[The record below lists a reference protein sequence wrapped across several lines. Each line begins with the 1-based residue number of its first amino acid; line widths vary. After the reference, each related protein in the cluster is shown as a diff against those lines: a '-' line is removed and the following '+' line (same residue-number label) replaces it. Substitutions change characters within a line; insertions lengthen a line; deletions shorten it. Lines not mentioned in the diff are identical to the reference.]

1 MIPPAPPAVR
11 INKAT
16 LGLLKRVE
24 PYIAWGY
31 PNLKSVRE
39 LVYKR
44 GFGKVNGQ
52 RVALTENEI
61 IEANLGKHG
70 VICMEDLIHQIYT
83 GEGERG
89 AVVCRREGHCALAVL
104 GEPSDD
110 QLSMAAPVLHHARTR
125 HGPPHNSCFSNP
137 PSGTAVSNAP
147 TCPPSP
153 AVGPAF
159 KECSNFLWPFQLSSA
174 NGGLRK
180 KRIHYIEGG
189 DAGCREQKINELIQR
204 MN

>member
-1 MIPPAPPAVR
+1 MAHTSSPGMRPSPVIPPAPPAVR

-83 GEGERG
+83 
-89 AVVCRREGHCALAVL
+89 
-104 GEPSDD
+104 
-110 QLSMAAPVLHHARTR
+110 
-125 HGPPHNSCFSNP
+125 
-137 PSGTAVSNAP
+137 
-147 TCPPSP
+147 
-153 AVGPAF
+153 VGPAF